1 MLRRPPRSTRTDTL
15 FPYTTLFRSRP
26 LLPRD
31 QLRGGEIQRRFRR
44 QWIRNERPVAA
55 ARQGARYVMAG
66 GSDCHSSF
74 LAGPLD
80 PFKEKLI
87 PLIFLKIQ
95 TWPEKENFLPDQF
108 RHRPVHPRPDAN
120 KCDAFALLQPANPA
134 QLDHPNRPRAR
145 AD

>member
-95 TWPEKENFLPDQF
+95 TWPEKENFLPDHF
-108 RHRPVHPRPDAN
+108 CHREV
-120 KCDAFALLQPANPA
+120 Q
-134 QLDHPNRPRAR
+134 PRA
-145 AD
+145 ADQQCAAVALIQTTHLAHLAQTS